1 MRKMK
6 ENCKYFK
13 DTFVFFVFFVFF
25 ENIRKF
31 IGVEKP
37 ISDEINVNVISG
49 RTV

>member
-13 DTFVFFVFFVFF
+13 DTFFLRKEF
-25 ENIRKF
+25 RKF
-31 IGVEKP
+31 IGAEKP
-37 ISDEINVNVISG
+37 ISDETNVNVISG

>member
-1 MRKMK
+1 MPKMK

-13 DTFVFFVFFVFF
+13 DTLFFCCFFC
-25 ENIRKF
+25 EKIRKF

-37 ISDEINVNVISG
+37 ISGEINVNVISG